1 VDLAGTDTPP
11 VELVVEDIVVG
22 DGAEAGED
30 STVEVGYLGL
40 LTDATEFDSSWDGG
54 SPFSFALGGGRD
66 RKEVRDLTG
75 YAAWVSFWNPDTAPH
90 IKRAATF
97 DAVNGLVY
105 YTFLGDELT
114 AEGWTYCQ
122 ATVQLTDWY
131 IGTAPG
137 RAFLSTSTDIVKIRT
152 MRRPT

>member
-1 VDLAGTDTPP
+1 MTNLMPEQILEMHVAD
-11 VELVVEDIVVG
+11 VG
-22 DGAEAGED
+22 R
-30 STVEVGYLGL
+30 TL
-40 LTDATEFDSSWDGG
+40 
-54 SPFSFALGGGRD
+54 SFLITKSN
-66 RKEVRDLTG
+66 RKEVRNLTG